1 MDRRGEDEKKG
12 LFNVRGD
19 QTKTVAGSAR
29 GFAKIAAAG
38 LLGLA
43 LAGCASSSALTVFS
57 LSAPERLPA
66 TARPLPGLLLIAP
79 PSAIQIYATERIVV
93 REPNGSLSHLPEAQW
108 ADQLPTLLQSRL
120 IASFEN
126 SRRITGVSRPGDRV
140 TPDFQLNTEVRAF
153 EIDVAAGV
161 AVVEL
166 SVRAVSEAS
175 GRVARARVFRGTA
188 PVGAVTAESAARA
201 LDAALQDVLVE
212 IVGWAGA

>member
-1 MDRRGEDEKKG
+1 MGSPRDDEMKG
-12 LFNVRGD
+12 LFDVKSD
-19 QTKTVAGSAR
+19 QTTTGGSRAR
-29 GFAKIAAAG
+29 SLAKIAAAG

-43 LAGCASSSALTVFS
+43 LAGCAASPALTVFS

-93 REPNGSLSHLPEAQW
+93 REPNGSLSYLPEAQW
-108 ADQLPTLLQSRL
+108 ADQLPALLQSRL

-140 TPDFQLNTEVRAF
+140 TPDFQINSEVRVF

-188 PVGAVTAESAARA
+188 PVGAVTAESAVRA

-212 IVGWAGA
+212 IVAWAGS